1 MLQLFSGFGLHKQ
14 SKWYLLV
21 TICLLFIEIAIAL
34 FVKDKI
40 IRPYIGDLLVVILIY
55 AFVKIWISNREILV
69 AICVFV
75 FACFIELLQYFHIVE
90 VLGLD
95 DNKVATVIIGSK
107 FNTLDI
113 VMYLMGTIVVILTE
127 KFLKSGLLPWLTG
140 EKCPF
145 TINKCL
151 IMLR

>member
-21 TICLLFIEIAIAL
+21 TICLLCTEIAIAF

-55 AFVKIWISNREILV
+55 AFVKIWISNRELLV
-69 AICVFV
+69 AISVFV

-95 DNKVATVIIGSK
+95 GNKVATVIIGSK

-113 VMYLMGTIVVILTE
+113 VMYLMGTIAVIVTE
-127 KFLKSGLLPWLTG
+127 KFLKSGAT
-140 EKCPF
+140 
-145 TINKCL
+145 T
-151 IMLR
+151 MVDR

>member
-55 AFVKIWISNREILV
+55 AFAKIWISNREILV

-127 KFLKSGLLPWLTG
+127 KFLKSGATS
-140 EKCPF
+140 
-145 TINKCL
+145 
-151 IMLR
+151 MVDR

>member
-55 AFVKIWISNREILV
+55 AFAKIWISNREILV

-113 VMYLMGTIVVILTE
+113 VMYLMGTIVVNLIE
-127 KFLKSGLLPWLTG
+127 KFLKSGANS
-140 EKCPF
+140 KVD
-145 TINKCL
+145 
-151 IMLR
+151 R

>member
-55 AFVKIWISNREILV
+55 AFVKIWISNREKLV

-75 FACFIELLQYFHIVE
+75 FACFIEFLQYFHIVE

-127 KFLKSGLLPWLTG
+127 KFLKSRAT
-140 EKCPF
+140 
-145 TINKCL
+145 T
-151 IMLR
+151 MVDR

>member
-1 MLQLFSGFGLHKQ
+1 MLQLFSGFGLHKR

-21 TICLLFIEIAIAL
+21 TICLLFTEIAIAL

-69 AICVFV
+69 AISVFV

-127 KFLKSGLLPWLTG
+127 KFLKSRAT
-140 EKCPF
+140 
-145 TINKCL
+145 N
-151 IMLR
+151 MVDR

>member
-21 TICLLFIEIAIAL
+21 TICLLFTEIAIAL

-69 AICVFV
+69 AISVFV

-127 KFLKSGLLPWLTG
+127 KFLKSRAT
-140 EKCPF
+140 
-145 TINKCL
+145 N
-151 IMLR
+151 MVDR

>member
-127 KFLKSGLLPWLTG
+127 KFLKSGANS
-140 EKCPF
+140 KVD
-145 TINKCL
+145 
-151 IMLR
+151 R

>member
-55 AFVKIWISNREILV
+55 AFVKIWISNREKLV
-69 AICVFV
+69 AISVFV
-75 FACFIELLQYFHIVE
+75 FACFIEFLQYFHIVE

-113 VMYLMGTIVVILTE
+113 VMYLMGTIAVIVTE
-127 KFLKSGLLPWLTG
+127 KFLKSRAT
-140 EKCPF
+140 
-145 TINKCL
+145 T
-151 IMLR
+151 MVDR

>member
-55 AFVKIWISNREILV
+55 AFVKIWISNREKLV
-69 AICVFV
+69 AISVFV

-127 KFLKSGLLPWLTG
+127 KFLKSRAT
-140 EKCPF
+140 
-145 TINKCL
+145 T
-151 IMLR
+151 MVDR

>member
-69 AICVFV
+69 AISVFV

-127 KFLKSGLLPWLTG
+127 KFLKSRAT
-140 EKCPF
+140 
-145 TINKCL
+145 N
-151 IMLR
+151 MVDR

>member
-55 AFVKIWISNREILV
+55 AFAKIWISNREILV

-75 FACFIELLQYFHIVE
+75 FACFIEFLQYFHIVE

-127 KFLKSGLLPWLTG
+127 KFLKSRAT
-140 EKCPF
+140 
-145 TINKCL
+145 T
-151 IMLR
+151 MVDR

>member
-113 VMYLMGTIVVILTE
+113 VMYLMGTIAVIVTE
-127 KFLKSGLLPWLTG
+127 KFLKSRAT
-140 EKCPF
+140 
-145 TINKCL
+145 T
-151 IMLR
+151 MVDR

>member
-75 FACFIELLQYFHIVE
+75 FACFIEFLQYFHIVE

-127 KFLKSGLLPWLTG
+127 KFLKSRAT
-140 EKCPF
+140 
-145 TINKCL
+145 T
-151 IMLR
+151 MVDR

>member
-1 MLQLFSGFGLHKQ
+1 MLRLISGFSLHKQ
-14 SKWYLLV
+14 SKWYLLI

-75 FACFIELLQYFHIVE
+75 FACFIEFLQYFHIVE
-90 VLGLD
+90 VLGLG

-113 VMYLMGTIVVILTE
+113 VMYLMGTIAVIVTE
-127 KFLKSGLLPWLTG
+127 KFLKSRAT
-140 EKCPF
+140 
-145 TINKCL
+145 T
-151 IMLR
+151 MVDR

>member
-1 MLQLFSGFGLHKQ
+1 MLQLFSGFGLHKR

-21 TICLLFIEIAIAL
+21 TICLLFTEIAIAL

-69 AICVFV
+69 AISVFV

-127 KFLKSGLLPWLTG
+127 KFLKSRAT
-140 EKCPF
+140 
-145 TINKCL
+145 T
-151 IMLR
+151 MVDR

>member
-21 TICLLFIEIAIAL
+21 TICLLCTEIAIAL

-55 AFVKIWISNREILV
+55 AFVKIWISNRELLV
-69 AICVFV
+69 AISVFV

-127 KFLKSGLLPWLTG
+127 KFLKSGANS
-140 EKCPF
+140 KAD
-145 TINKCL
+145 
-151 IMLR
+151 R

>member
-1 MLQLFSGFGLHKQ
+1 MLQLFSGFGLHKR

-21 TICLLFIEIAIAL
+21 TICLLFTEIAIAL

-69 AICVFV
+69 AISVFV

-113 VMYLMGTIVVILTE
+113 VMYLIGTIVVILTE
-127 KFLKSGLLPWLTG
+127 KFLKSRANSMVG
-140 EKCPF
+140 
-145 TINKCL
+145 
-151 IMLR
+151 R

>member
-1 MLQLFSGFGLHKQ
+1 MLRLFSGFGLHKQ
-14 SKWYLLV
+14 SKWYLLI
-21 TICLLFIEIAIAL
+21 TICLLLIEIAIAL

-55 AFVKIWISNREILV
+55 AFVKIWISNRELLV
-69 AICVFV
+69 AAGVFV
-75 FACFIELLQYFHIVE
+75 FACIIELLQYLHIVE

-113 VMYLMGTIVVILTE
+113 VMYLLGTVVVILAE
-127 KFLKSGLLPWLTG
+127 KFLKSRA
-140 EKCPF
+140 
-145 TINKCL
+145 NK
-151 IMLR
+151 MVDR

>member
-1 MLQLFSGFGLHKQ
+1 MLRLISGFSLHKQ
-14 SKWYLLV
+14 SKWYLLI

-113 VMYLMGTIVVILTE
+113 VMYLMGTIAVIVTE
-127 KFLKSGLLPWLTG
+127 KFLKSRAT
-140 EKCPF
+140 
-145 TINKCL
+145 T
-151 IMLR
+151 MVDR

>member
-90 VLGLD
+90 VLGLG

-113 VMYLMGTIVVILTE
+113 VMYLMGTIAVIVTE
-127 KFLKSGLLPWLTG
+127 KFLKSRAT
-140 EKCPF
+140 
-145 TINKCL
+145 T
-151 IMLR
+151 MVDR

>member
-55 AFVKIWISNREILV
+55 AFAKIWISNREILV

-127 KFLKSGLLPWLTG
+127 KFLKSGANS
-140 EKCPF
+140 KVD
-145 TINKCL
+145 
-151 IMLR
+151 R

>member
-1 MLQLFSGFGLHKQ
+1 MLRLFSGFGLHKQ
-14 SKWYLLV
+14 SKWYLLI
-21 TICLLFIEIAIAL
+21 TICLLLIEIAIAL

-107 FNTLDI
+107 FNTLDV
-113 VMYLMGTIVVILTE
+113 VMYLMGTVVVILTE
-127 KFLKSGLLPWLTG
+127 KFLKSRA
-140 EKCPF
+140 
-145 TINKCL
+145 NK
-151 IMLR
+151 MVDR

>member
-1 MLQLFSGFGLHKQ
+1 MLRLISGFSLHKQ
-14 SKWYLLV
+14 SKWYLLI

-127 KFLKSGLLPWLTG
+127 KFLKSGANS
-140 EKCPF
+140 KVD
-145 TINKCL
+145 
-151 IMLR
+151 R

>member
-1 MLQLFSGFGLHKQ
+1 MLRLISGFSLHKQ
-14 SKWYLLV
+14 SKWYLLI

-75 FACFIELLQYFHIVE
+75 FACFIEFLQYFHIVE

-127 KFLKSGLLPWLTG
+127 KFLKSGANS
-140 EKCPF
+140 KVD
-145 TINKCL
+145 
-151 IMLR
+151 R

>member
-14 SKWYLLV
+14 SEWYLLV
-21 TICLLFIEIAIAL
+21 TICLLCTEIAIAF

-55 AFVKIWISNREILV
+55 AFVKIWISNRELLV
-69 AICVFV
+69 AISVFV

-113 VMYLMGTIVVILTE
+113 VMYLMGTIAVIVTE
-127 KFLKSGLLPWLTG
+127 KFLKSGAT
-140 EKCPF
+140 
-145 TINKCL
+145 T
-151 IMLR
+151 MVDR

>member
-75 FACFIELLQYFHIVE
+75 FACFIEFLQYFHIVE
-90 VLGLD
+90 VLGLG

-113 VMYLMGTIVVILTE
+113 VMYLMGTIAVIVTE
-127 KFLKSGLLPWLTG
+127 KFLKSRAT
-140 EKCPF
+140 
-145 TINKCL
+145 T
-151 IMLR
+151 MVDR

>member
-1 MLQLFSGFGLHKQ
+1 MLQLFSGFGLYKQ

-21 TICLLFIEIAIAL
+21 TICLLCTEIATAL

-113 VMYLMGTIVVILTE
+113 VMYLMGTIAVIVTE
-127 KFLKSGLLPWLTG
+127 KFLKSRAT
-140 EKCPF
+140 
-145 TINKCL
+145 T
-151 IMLR
+151 MVDR

>member
-75 FACFIELLQYFHIVE
+75 FACFIEFLQYFHIVE

-113 VMYLMGTIVVILTE
+113 VMYLMGTIAVIVTE
-127 KFLKSGLLPWLTG
+127 KFLKSRAT
-140 EKCPF
+140 
-145 TINKCL
+145 T
-151 IMLR
+151 MVDR

>member
-1 MLQLFSGFGLHKQ
+1 MLHLFSGFGLHKQ
-14 SKWYLLV
+14 SKWYLLI

-107 FNTLDI
+107 FNTLDV
-113 VMYLMGTIVVILTE
+113 VMYLMGTVVVILTE
-127 KFLKSGLLPWLTG
+127 KFLKSRA
-140 EKCPF
+140 
-145 TINKCL
+145 NK
-151 IMLR
+151 MVDR